1 VSGFSAQWLALR
13 EPADDAARADGV
25 TRHVVNAL
33 AGLAP
38 VRIVDLGSG
47 TGSNVRY
54 LRSRF
59 ATETQWLLVDND
71 PALLDVATRAVPIA
85 IEARSHDLRHLDA
98 SLFAGRDLV
107 TASALLD
114 LVSDRWLLALAERC
128 RAARAHVLFALNYD
142 GRLHCTPAEPDDE
155 LIRDAV
161 NRHQRGDKGFG
172 PALGPAAGA
181 RAEAV
186 FRAAGYHVLRARS
199 DWDLGA
205 AHAELQRQLIA
216 GWAVAATAVAPDAA
230 TRIDDWRL
238 RRLAYVARGVSRLIV
253 GHDDVGGVFG
263 RTLER

>member
-1 VSGFSAQWLALR
+1 MSGFSAEWLALR
-13 EPADDAARADGV
+13 EPADDAARADSV
-25 TRHVVNAL
+25 TRHVVSAL

-38 VRIVDLGSG
+38 ARIVDLGSG
-47 TGSNVRY
+47 TGANVRY
-54 LRSRF
+54 LCSRF
-59 ATETQWLLVDND
+59 ADETQWLLVDND
-71 PALLDVATRAVPIA
+71 PALLDRATRSVPVPV
-85 IEARSHDLRHLDA
+85 EAHTHDLRHLDA

-142 GRLHCTPAEPDDE
+142 GRLHCTPADPDDE
-155 LIRDAV
+155 MVRDAV

-172 PALGPAAGA
+172 PALGPASGA
-181 RAEAV
+181 RADAV
-186 FRAAGYHVLRARS
+186 FRAAGYRVSRARS

-216 GWAVAATAVAPDAA
+216 GWTVAATAVAPGDA
-230 TRIDDWRL
+230 TRIEDWRR
-238 RRLAYVARGVSRLIV
+238 RRLSHVERGVSRLIV

-263 RTLER
+263 R